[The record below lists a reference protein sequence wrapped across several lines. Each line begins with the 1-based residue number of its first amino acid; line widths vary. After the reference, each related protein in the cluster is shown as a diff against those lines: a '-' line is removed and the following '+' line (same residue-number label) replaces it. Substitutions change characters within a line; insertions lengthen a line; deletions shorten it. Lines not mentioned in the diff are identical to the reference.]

1 MKKIALFLTL
11 TFSCLI
17 SFGQCSPISLYQDSI
32 SGTWPDTIQNLPHLT
47 QGVAYYSIIDIKTPA
62 TLIEAANGDSS
73 LTTIDTLGNTY
84 YIGTWPVDSMI
95 LVQING
101 LPSGLTMDCNTGVNC
116 SFPGDV
122 VGCAN
127 VFGTTNDPVGVYPI
141 EILINIYTN
150 GTITVFGITVPVQ
163 TDLYSATGNYE
174 SIDGYKIVIVS
185 ASNVSEIFHQDDFI
199 LFQNVPNPFSATTSI
214 RFNSPKS
221 TIVEFIIIDMFGR
234 EVYAKN
240 IAANKGVNTFEFNHN
255 LSAGIYMYS
264 ISNGTEQISKR
275 MIATGK

>member
-17 SFGQCSPISLYQDSI
+17 SFGQCSPNSLYQDSI

-47 QGVAYYSIIDIKTPA
+47 QGVAYYSVIDIKTPA
-62 TLIEAANGDSS
+62 TLIEAANGDST

-101 LPSGLTMDCNTGVNC
+101 LPSGLTMDCNTGANC

-163 TDLYSATGNYE
+163 TDLYTATGNYE
-174 SIDGYKIVIVS
+174 SIDGYKIVIDL
-185 ASNVSEIFHQDDFI
+185 ATGIETFHQDDFV
-199 LFQNVPNPFSATTSI
+199 LFQNAPNPFTEFTNI
-214 RFNSPKS
+214 QFNAPKS
-221 TIVEFIIIDMFGR
+221 DNVAFEVVDMFGR
-234 EVYAKN
+234 SVYADK
-240 IAANKGVNTFEFNHN
+240 IAATKGVNTYQFSHD
-255 LSAGIYMYS
+255 LSAGIYMYT
-264 ISNGTEQISKR
+264 INNGKESISKR
-275 MIATGK
+275 MIVAEK

>member
-1 MKKIALFLTL
+1 MKKIVLILTL

-17 SFGQCSPISLYQDSI
+17 SFGQCSPNSLYQDSTYNI
-32 SGTWPDTIQNLPHLT
+32 WPDTIQNLPHAI
-47 QGVAYYSIIDIKTPA
+47 QGVYYYTHIDIKTP
-62 TLIEAANGDSS
+62 TILIEAASGDSS
-73 LTTIDTLGNTY
+73 VTTIDTLGNSY
-84 YIGTWPVDSMI
+84 YVGNWPVDSMI
-95 LVQING
+95 MVSTIG
-101 LPSGLTMDCNTGVNC
+101 LPSGITLDCNTSNC
-116 SFPGDV
+116 SYEGDV

-127 VFGTTNDPVGVYPI
+127 VYGTTNDPVGVYPI
-141 EILINIYTN
+141 SIEVNVFTH
-150 GTITVFGITVPVQ
+150 GTITVFGITIPVQ

-174 SIDGYKIVIVS
+174 SIDGYKIVIAS
-185 ASNVSEIFHQDDFI
+185 ASNVSEIFHQNDFV
-199 LFQNVPNPFSATTSI
+199 LFQNTPNPFAEKTNI

-221 TIVEFIIIDMFGR
+221 TTVEFIIIDMFGR